1 MAKKRPSRLNINST
15 DQSRAPYQ
23 FVLDRVKTYHPNAD
37 LNLIRRA
44 CEFAIATHRGETRLS
59 GRPFVIHPLRVA
71 YLLAQMNMDEVTIT
85 AGAVHDTIEN
95 TSATAEQLN
104 SLFGEEVAALVLGV
118 TNVILAE
125 NLSKDQKRAGGFRQ
139 MIEAMLADI
148 RVLFIKFCDRLHNMR
163 TLGVMPEEARRR
175 IAKETMALYV
185 PLAARFG
192 IFWLWRELEELS
204 FCYLEPEKYLA
215 VKAQLTRVIEKFQ
228 PYEAEVM
235 HKLKSTLADRDLK
248 AVVKLRRETVY
259 RVSLRMLTENKSIDQ
274 LEGIVYFR
282 ILVANIPE
290 CYATLEAIH
299 SQWQVAPNTFKD
311 YIKTPKANRY
321 QSLHMTVI
329 GPEGRPFQALIR
341 TRDMDRID
349 ERGVTAHWSPD
360 QTDNISSY
368 YVDVTDLINSLTV
381 SESKVQDPVGFART
395 VALALYADEVRVF
408 TPKGDL
414 IEMPKGA
421 TVLDFAYA
429 IHSELGNGCAGA
441 VVNGASAGIDDV
453 LRAGQVVQIVTS
465 PDRKPREEWLGIAMT
480 LKARRQI
487 RQFLKQTKENDFQ
500 S

>member
-1 MAKKRPSRLNINST
+1 MTKKIPSRLLTDST
-15 DQSRAPYQ
+15 DKSRAPYQ

-71 YLLAQMNMDEVTIT
+71 YLLAQMNMDAATIA
-85 AGAVHDTIEN
+85 AGSLHDTIEN

-104 SLFGEEVAALVLGV
+104 SLFGQEVASLVLGV
-118 TNVILAE
+118 TNVNLAE
-125 NLSKDQKRAGGFRQ
+125 DLTKDEKRAGGFRK

-163 TLGVMPEEARRR
+163 TLGSMPDDARRR
-175 IAKETMALYV
+175 IARETAALYV

-192 IFWLWRELEELS
+192 IFWLWREFEELS
-204 FCYLEPEKYLA
+204 FRYLEPEKYQS
-215 VKAQLTRVIEKFQ
+215 VKTHLGRVIEKLQ
-228 PYEAEVM
+228 PYEAEVVRS
-235 HKLKSTLADRDLK
+235 LKSTLADRNLK
-248 AVVKLRRETVY
+248 TVIKIRSETVY

-282 ILVANIPE
+282 ILVADIPE

-299 SQWQVAPNTFKD
+299 SQWQVAHGSFKD
-311 YIKTPKANRY
+311 YIKAPKSNRY
-321 QSLHMTVI
+321 QSLHLTVFDKV
-329 GPEGRPFQALIR
+329 GKTVQLLIR

-349 ERGVTAHWSPD
+349 ERGITAHWSPD

-368 YVDVTDLINSLTV
+368 YVDVTDLINRLAETKK
-381 SESKVQDPVGFART
+381 EDQDPLHFARA
-395 VALALYADEVRVF
+395 VARTLYADEVRVF

-414 IEMPKGA
+414 IEMPKGS
-421 TVLDFAYA
+421 TILDFAYA
-429 IHSELGNGCAGA
+429 IHSELGHSCAGGM
-441 VVNGASAGIDDV
+441 VDGHMVDIDYV
-453 LRAGQVVQIVTS
+453 LLAGQVVKVITS
-465 PDRKPREEWLGIAMT
+465 PETIPQERWLDIALT
-480 LKARRQI
+480 LKARRHI
-487 RQFLKQTKENDFQ
+487 KQFLKFRR